1 MKLKVEGYDFNGTNV
16 SENNIFGQYGPFSHA
31 TLCCQWYEQVGDI
44 SISPD

>member
-1 MKLKVEGYDFNGTNV
+1 MLLDNAYTAVED
-16 SENNIFGQYGPFSHA
+16 IIFSHA